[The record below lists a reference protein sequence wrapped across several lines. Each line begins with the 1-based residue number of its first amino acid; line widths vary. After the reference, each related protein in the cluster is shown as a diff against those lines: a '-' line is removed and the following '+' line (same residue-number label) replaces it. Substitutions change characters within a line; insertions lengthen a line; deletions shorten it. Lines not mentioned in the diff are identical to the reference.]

1 MSSSVQRFRE
11 LQHHISK
18 NCAIPVFV
26 RIRNMRSSVSFRG
39 RVTSSSTRP
48 RYKVESPSNLMTF
61 GDLEKADAP
70 LVQAPWRDRGQQHRY
85 SLPRGRCSC
94 GGRSILMWLFSFEYF
109 DKQGDGTN
117 FGLWSDYVL
126 CPDDTAVCGIKTKV
140 FIPSFKIMSTIS
152 KEVIQFSR
160 DPFNF
165 FQVEASQG
173 ASDDTALNQIKLY
186 CCTL

>member
-1 MSSSVQRFRE
+1 MFLENSNIIFR
-11 LQHHISK
+11 L
-18 NCAIPVFV
+18 NWAITVFE
-26 RIRNMRSSVSFRG
+26 RIRNTRNSVSFRG
-39 RVTSSSTRP
+39 RITSSSTRP

-94 GGRSILMWLFSFEYF
+94 GGRFFLMWLFSFEYF

-160 DPFNF
+160 DP
-165 FQVEASQG
+165 
-173 ASDDTALNQIKLY
+173 LNSFRWRPAKELQM
-186 CCTL
+186 TLH

>member
-1 MSSSVQRFRE
+1 MESRTPVQPERWSCQLVFSVFRE

-48 RYKVESPSNLMTF
+48 RHKVENSSILMIF
-61 GDLEKADAP
+61 GDLEKADVP
-70 LVQAPWRDRGQQHRY
+70 LVQAHWRDRGQQHRY

-94 GGRSILMWLFSFEYF
+94 GGRSFLMWLFSFEYF

-160 DPFNF
+160 DP
-165 FQVEASQG
+165 
-173 ASDDTALNQIKLY
+173 LNSFR
-186 CCTL
+186 

>member
-1 MSSSVQRFRE
+1 MFLENSNIIFR
-11 LQHHISK
+11 L
-18 NCAIPVFV
+18 NWAITVFE
-26 RIRNMRSSVSFRG
+26 RIRNTRNSVSFRG

-48 RYKVESPSNLMTF
+48 RYKVENPSILMTF

-94 GGRSILMWLFSFEYF
+94 GGRSFLMWLFSFEYF

-160 DPFNF
+160 DP
-165 FQVEASQG
+165 
-173 ASDDTALNQIKLY
+173 LNSFRWRPAKELQM
-186 CCTL
+186 TLH